1 MTSSPQRL
9 LNLRIDARVSLVTVD
24 FVRTALACDAE
35 EVVSRIEAGELRWAF
50 DLSTGK
56 GEVREIR
63 IWAACL
69 TDPDRAAGT
78 LEPDMIADVIGGNP
92 EEPEVRAARLER
104 RWVVSTQTFRRL
116 RQAGDIT
123 GRVNGR
129 TLWLSR
135 PSLTAFLQRR
145 LIR

>member
-1 MTSSPQRL
+1 MTASPQRL
-9 LNLRIDARVSLVTVD
+9 LNLRIDGRVALVTVD
-24 FVRTALACDAE
+24 FVRTALGCDAE

-63 IWAACL
+63 IWAVCL
-69 TDPDRAAGT
+69 TDPDRAALA
-78 LEPDMIADVIGGNP
+78 LEPEVIEDVIGGNP
-92 EEPEVRAARLER
+92 AEPEVRAARLER
-104 RWVVSTQTFRRL
+104 RLIISDQTFRRL
-116 RQAGDIT
+116 RLNGDLT

-135 PSLTAFLQRR
+135 PSLVAFFQRR

>member
-1 MTSSPQRL
+1 
-9 LNLRIDARVSLVTVD
+9 
-24 FVRTALACDAE
+24 
-35 EVVSRIEAGELRWAF
+35 
-50 DLSTGK
+50 
-56 GEVREIR
+56 
-63 IWAACL
+63 
-69 TDPDRAAGT
+69 
-78 LEPDMIADVIGGNP
+78 MIADVIGGNP
-92 EEPEVRAARLER
+92 DEPEVRAARLER

-116 RQAGDIT
+116 RQADDII